1 MPDMENMEKVSGI
14 INPMNNNMFLSST
27 PINEEEDKK
36 TPMVVEEREEIFTIE
51 TATKKIN
58 ELIDEI
64 KKHGIDINSNIMD
77 FEKSTQIIIK
87 IEKN

>member
-1 MPDMENMEKVSGI
+1 
-14 INPMNNNMFLSST
+14 MFLSST